1 MQQGTLSRT
10 ALAYNG
16 QHFTSL
22 NPERQ
27 VVKEHQIRIARAID
41 LAETLNAENLVYL
54 NWMHLNLSLV
64 QIHSSQE
71 LTFCWPQKLL
81 APEAACAFN

>member
-1 MQQGTLSRT
+1 
-10 ALAYNG
+10 
-16 QHFTSL
+16 
-22 NPERQ
+22 
-27 VVKEHQIRIARAID
+27 
-41 LAETLNAENLVYL
+41 VYL